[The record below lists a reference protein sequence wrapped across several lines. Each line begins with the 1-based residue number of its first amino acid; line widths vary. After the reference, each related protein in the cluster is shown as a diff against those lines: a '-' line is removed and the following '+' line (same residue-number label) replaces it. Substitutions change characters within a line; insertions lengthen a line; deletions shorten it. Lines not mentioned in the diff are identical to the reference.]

1 MGHWYDRYM
10 KGSRSTRTAS
20 SFWQDEFDVD
30 YESPTYKSALN
41 ESQIDTL
48 KKYRLSSA
56 RKAISNFVTIAT
68 GQQIPVRFST
78 GTESYTDGKQV
89 TLSGDIDDSTKFD
102 IGVGLALHE
111 GSHILLSDFKF
122 LQNLYSHM
130 QQNEQSLLALA
141 ESKGIDSVS
150 ESVNNVKTLLNIV
163 EDRRI
168 DNYIYTNA
176 PGYREYYLKM
186 YENYFGSKLI
196 TEALESD
203 EWKEESVE
211 HYINRIINI
220 TNPATSLSALK
231 GMRKI
236 WHTLNIANIG
246 RLRNTMDAYAVAVQ
260 LYRIILENIPTP
272 LGKKQ
277 DQQNQQQKD
286 EQGDGE
292 SSQQSAGQSPDADN
306 DSDEQSRGGSS
317 MSAEGGEG
325 EEQSSSE
332 SGDAGDSDGEGEEK
346 ESLSEAKRKKLKKII
361 EEQKKFVEGNLK
373 KKKISK
379 QLSDQINSVEDSGA
393 EIVNVGKDGG
403 LHDQRRNPVKGC
415 EVVLIK
421 SVTMDMVRK
430 DFHLGSRGFDYK
442 TKTHTL
448 RTVLSDEEFNT
459 AERMGTMLG
468 KKLQVRNEARTTV
481 FNRQRNGSIDKRLI
495 HSLGFEAES
504 VFTQIHVDKYKK
516 ANVHLSIDASSSM
529 AGSKWNKTM
538 INAIALAKAVSMIQ
552 NLSMQISF
560 RYTDETMPIV
570 AVCWDSR
577 KESYTKVKQMFRY
590 LHAHGTTPEGLA
602 FEAIRKLIVNPSND
616 MDSYFVNIS
625 DGEPSFSNKGV
636 YYCGESAF
644 EHTRKQIDG
653 YRKDGIVI
661 LSYFVSDSYSPISS
675 AYSSRNYGFD
685 KMYGKD
691 ARYIN
696 INSVV
701 EVTNTLNKMFMVK

>member
-20 SFWQDEFDVD
+20 SFWQDEFEVD
-30 YESPTYKSALN
+30 YESDTYKSALN

-68 GQQIPVRFST
+68 GQQIPVKFST
-78 GTESYTDGKQV
+78 GSESYTDGKEV

-102 IGVGLALHE
+102 VGVGLALHE

-122 LQNLYSHM
+122 LQQLYSYFERT
-130 QQNEQSLLALA
+130 EQSLLQLA
-141 ESKGIDSVS
+141 ESKGIASVG
-150 ESVNNVKTLLNIV
+150 ESVQNVKTLLNIV

-246 RLRNTMDAYAVAVQ
+246 RLRDTMDAYAVAVQ

-292 SSQQSAGQSPDADN
+292 SSQQSAGQSPDMDN
-306 DSDEQSRGGSS
+306 DSDDQDRGGSN

-325 EEQSSSE
+325 EEQSESE
-332 SGDAGDSDGEGEEK
+332 SEDASEGEEK
-346 ESLSEAKRKKLKKII
+346 ELLSDAKRKKLQKVID
-361 EEQKKFVEGNLK
+361 EQKKFLEGKTK
-373 KKKISK
+373 KKKITK
-379 QLSDQINSVEDSGA
+379 QLSDQINSVENSGA

-403 LHDQRRNPVKGC
+403 LHDMHRNAVKGC
-415 EVVLIK
+415 EVILIK
-421 SVTMDMVRK
+421 NVTMDMVRK

-442 TKTHTL
+442 TKVHTL
-448 RTVLSDEEFNT
+448 RTVLSDEEFNA

-538 INAIALAKAVSMIQ
+538 INTIALAKAVSMIQ
-552 NLSMQISF
+552 NLTMQISF
-560 RYTDETMPIV
+560 RYSDETMPVV

-590 LHAHGTTPEGLA
+590 LHSSGTTPEGLA

-636 YYCGESAF
+636 YYCGETAF
-644 EHTRKQIDG
+644 QHTRKQIDN

-661 LSYFVSDSYSPISS
+661 LSYFVSESDRVYDSTK
-675 AYSSRNYGFD
+675 YGFD

-696 INSVV
+696 INSVT
-701 EVTNTLNKMFMVK
+701 EVTNTLNRMFMTK